1 MIRTGR
7 VDILYKPD
15 SYCPLSKLTGRNS
28 GTPIAINMEDAM
40 PLLPS
45 PVYNGVLDTGFAG
58 GQLPRTGREPRF
70 HDGLHGKA

>member
-1 MIRTGR
+1 MIRTGQ

-28 GTPIAINMEDAM
+28 GTPIAINVEDAM

-45 PVYNGVLDTGFAG
+45 QETAFSDTGFAG